1 MFGYYRLASAVPQL
15 RVAEV
20 DYNVDQLTEGF
31 RKAAEQQAAAVVFPE
46 LCITGYSCGDLFFQ
60 PNLRKA
66 ALNGLLRFTEATE
79 GSGTIAVMG
88 LPFLHEDALYNTA
101 AVVQSGRILALVPKT
116 VLPNYR
122 EFYEKR
128 QFTSGR
134 ELGTGVKE
142 VTINGVHI
150 PFGEEIV
157 FHEESSPFSFGV
169 EICEDLWSVIPPSSK
184 LALLGARAILNP
196 SAGTELTGKAAYR
209 RELVRQQSGRCLC
222 AYVLSSAGVH
232 ESTTDTVFG
241 GQSLIADNGRTAAE
255 GERFCRE
262 STLIFADVDFERLEA
277 ARLSESSFND
287 SKSLFPAGNALHLA
301 LPEQVPGAPGLE
313 YAFNPARPFLPSP
326 SRRRERCEEIIS
338 IQTAGLA
345 KRMEHTRAQ
354 RLVIGISGGKD
365 SSTVAALAV
374 AAYGRENVLG
384 VLMPD
389 GVQPD
394 IDYSQALVE
403 HLDLPNTTINIH
415 DAVQGVL
422 NEMEKAGL
430 TPSRQTKVNLPSR
443 VRMAT
448 LYAVAQSVEGGIVI
462 NTSNLSED
470 WVGYCT
476 IYGDSAGAFS
486 PLGMYTTEEV
496 VALGRQLGL
505 PEKFLIKPPSDGL
518 TGLTDEDNLGF
529 PYRAVNE
536 YVRRGVVDP
545 AIKERIDA
553 LHRASRFKF
562 QTLPVYHNG
571 LPMALT
577 DETDYYN

>member
-1 MFGYYRLASAVPQL
+1 MFGYYRLASSVPQL

-20 DYNVDQLTEGF
+20 DYNVDQLTEEF

-79 GSGTIAVMG
+79 GSGTIAVVG

-142 VTINGVHI
+142 VTVNGMHI
-150 PFGEEIV
+150 PFGTEIV
-157 FHEESSPFSFGV
+157 FMKNLPLQFWRGNMRRPV
-169 EICEDLWSVIPPSSK
+169 ERHSPSSQ

-241 GQSLIADNGRTAAE
+241 GHSLIADNGRPAAE

-345 KRMEHTRAQ
+345 KRMEHTCAQ
-354 RLVIGISGGKD
+354 RLVIGISGGLD
-365 SSTVAALAV
+365 STLALLICSRACRALKRPASDILAV
-374 AAYGRENVLG
+374 TMPGFGTTDRTHDNAVTMCRLLGVELREIPISECCLRHFADIGHDPAERTTTYENVQARERTQI
-384 VLMPD
+384 LMDLANKTGGWSWEQGTCRKLPWD
-389 GVQPD
+389 GAP
-394 IDYSQALVE
+394 IMG
-403 HLDLPNTTINIH
+403 TTC
-415 DAVQGVL
+415 
-422 NEMEKAGL
+422 
-430 TPSRQTKVNLPSR
+430 P
-443 VRMAT
+443 
-448 LYAVAQSVEGGIVI
+448 
-462 NTSNLSED
+462 
-470 WVGYCT
+470 CT
-476 IYGDSAGAFS
+476 RSTAPF
-486 PLGMYTTEEV
+486 
-496 VALGRQLGL
+496 R
-505 PEKFLIKPPSDGL
+505 K
-518 TGLTDEDNLGF
+518 
-529 PYRAVNE
+529 R
-536 YVRRGVVDP
+536 
-545 AIKERIDA
+545 
-553 LHRASRFKF
+553 
-562 QTLPVYHNG
+562 
-571 LPMALT
+571 
-577 DETDYYN
+577 

>member
-1 MFGYYRLASAVPQL
+1 MFGYYRLASSVPQL

-79 GSGTIAVMG
+79 GSGTIAVVG

-150 PFGEEIV
+150 PFGAEIV

-232 ESTTDTVFG
+232 ESTTDTV
-241 GQSLIADNGRTAAE
+241 
-255 GERFCRE
+255 
-262 STLIFADVDFERLEA
+262 LEH
-277 ARLSESSFND
+277 S
-287 SKSLFPAGNALHLA
+287 
-301 LPEQVPGAPGLE
+301 
-313 YAFNPARPFLPSP
+313 
-326 SRRRERCEEIIS
+326 
-338 IQTAGLA
+338 
-345 KRMEHTRAQ
+345 
-354 RLVIGISGGKD
+354 
-365 SSTVAALAV
+365 
-374 AAYGRENVLG
+374 
-384 VLMPD
+384 
-389 GVQPD
+389 
-394 IDYSQALVE
+394 
-403 HLDLPNTTINIH
+403 
-415 DAVQGVL
+415 
-422 NEMEKAGL
+422 
-430 TPSRQTKVNLPSR
+430 
-443 VRMAT
+443 
-448 LYAVAQSVEGGIVI
+448 
-462 NTSNLSED
+462 
-470 WVGYCT
+470 
-476 IYGDSAGAFS
+476 
-486 PLGMYTTEEV
+486 
-496 VALGRQLGL
+496 
-505 PEKFLIKPPSDGL
+505 
-518 TGLTDEDNLGF
+518 
-529 PYRAVNE
+529 
-536 YVRRGVVDP
+536 
-545 AIKERIDA
+545 
-553 LHRASRFKF
+553 
-562 QTLPVYHNG
+562 
-571 LPMALT
+571 
-577 DETDYYN
+577 

>member
-1 MFGYYRLASAVPQL
+1 MFGYYRLASSVPQL

-20 DYNVDQLTEGF
+20 DYNVDQLTEEF

-79 GSGTIAVMG
+79 GSGTIAVVG

-134 ELGTGVKE
+134 ELGTGAKE
-142 VTINGVHI
+142 VTVNGMHI
-150 PFGEEIV
+150 PFGTEIV

-241 GQSLIADNGRTAAE
+241 GHSLIADNGRPAAE

-287 SKSLFPAGNALHLA
+287 SKSLFPAGNALHLTPRIGVLGIGCRRGTTVEQLEAAFSAFCAAHTLAPQCIAAAASIDLKQNEAGLLAFCAAHRWGLSFFSAEA
-301 LPEQVPGAPGLE
+301 LQTAPGSFTPS
-313 YAFNPARPFLPSP
+313 AFVRNVTGVDNVC
-326 SRRRERCEEIIS
+326 ER
-338 IQTAGLA
+338 AAVLA
-345 KRMEHTRAQ
+345 
-354 RLVIGISGGKD
+354 SGGSIRIPKQAGGGV
-365 SSTVAALAV
+365 TFALALSPF
-374 AAYGRENVLG
+374 APDWRVL
-384 VLMPD
+384 
-389 GVQPD
+389 
-394 IDYSQALVE
+394 S
-403 HLDLPNTTINIH
+403 
-415 DAVQGVL
+415 
-422 NEMEKAGL
+422 
-430 TPSRQTKVNLPSR
+430 
-443 VRMAT
+443 
-448 LYAVAQSVEGGIVI
+448 
-462 NTSNLSED
+462 
-470 WVGYCT
+470 
-476 IYGDSAGAFS
+476 
-486 PLGMYTTEEV
+486 
-496 VALGRQLGL
+496 
-505 PEKFLIKPPSDGL
+505 
-518 TGLTDEDNLGF
+518 
-529 PYRAVNE
+529 
-536 YVRRGVVDP
+536 
-545 AIKERIDA
+545 
-553 LHRASRFKF
+553 
-562 QTLPVYHNG
+562 
-571 LPMALT
+571 
-577 DETDYYN
+577 

>member
-79 GSGTIAVMG
+79 GSGTIAVVG

-101 AVVQSGRILALVPKT
+101 AVAQSGRILALVPKT

-134 ELGTGVKE
+134 ELGTGVKN
-142 VTINGVHI
+142 VTVNGVHI
-150 PFGEEIV
+150 PFGAEIV

-241 GQSLIADNGRTAAE
+241 GHSLIADNGRPAAVLQ
-255 GERFCRE
+255 GKHP
-262 STLIFADVDFERLEA
+262 RL
-277 ARLSESSFND
+277 
-287 SKSLFPAGNALHLA
+287 
-301 LPEQVPGAPGLE
+301 
-313 YAFNPARPFLPSP
+313 
-326 SRRRERCEEIIS
+326 C
-338 IQTAGLA
+338 
-345 KRMEHTRAQ
+345 
-354 RLVIGISGGKD
+354 
-365 SSTVAALAV
+365 
-374 AAYGRENVLG
+374 GR
-384 VLMPD
+384 
-389 GVQPD
+389 
-394 IDYSQALVE
+394 
-403 HLDLPNTTINIH
+403 
-415 DAVQGVL
+415 
-422 NEMEKAGL
+422 
-430 TPSRQTKVNLPSR
+430 
-443 VRMAT
+443 
-448 LYAVAQSVEGGIVI
+448 
-462 NTSNLSED
+462 
-470 WVGYCT
+470 
-476 IYGDSAGAFS
+476 
-486 PLGMYTTEEV
+486 
-496 VALGRQLGL
+496 
-505 PEKFLIKPPSDGL
+505 
-518 TGLTDEDNLGF
+518 GF
-529 PYRAVNE
+529 
-536 YVRRGVVDP
+536 
-545 AIKERIDA
+545 
-553 LHRASRFKF
+553 
-562 QTLPVYHNG
+562 
-571 LPMALT
+571 
-577 DETDYYN
+577 